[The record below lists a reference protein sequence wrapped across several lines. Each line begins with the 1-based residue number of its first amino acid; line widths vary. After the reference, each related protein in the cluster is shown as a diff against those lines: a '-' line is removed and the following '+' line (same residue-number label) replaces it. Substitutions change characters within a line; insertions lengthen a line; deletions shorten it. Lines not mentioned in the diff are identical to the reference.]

1 MSGDEI
7 LEPADITSLLAFRG
21 SVNIHQKQ
29 VHNDILSKD
38 KLPGEL
44 LPCRECPPFHIATP
58 GQRHSIDTK
67 AEASG
72 WLPQNQEQ
80 SLAIEHSEYYQ
91 TMEAKVAPPSEAV

>member
-21 SVNIHQKQ
+21 SVNIHLKQ

-38 KLPGEL
+38 KLPGEP
-44 LPCRECPPFHIATP
+44 LPRRQCPPFHITTP

-72 WLPQNQEQ
+72 WL
-80 SLAIEHSEYYQ
+80 SQ
-91 TMEAKVAPPSEAV
+91 TRSKA